1 MVTHTV
7 IISDRSKDNITVYTK
22 EPAFLVIA
30 DRTDLKALKYLEEA
44 NKAGIYI
51 LLGEN
56 QRYVGQASNKIYER
70 LAAHHLDENK
80 SWWNQ
85 IIFFGREDG
94 HLDKSQTDYLEKRLI
109 EEFKKTELQL
119 DNNTVGNRSYI
130 EKTSKIKADNIWNLA
145 QEIMD
150 EVAHINIFETTI
162 TDEENSTGQYFIELE
177 GHKILGKSYRDN
189 QKQFF
194 LFLLKN
200 SRYRKL
206 VEEFCLNGKPSGNH
220 CIGNEPSFRPNGMK
234 YTTELTR
241 NIYLYHNLS
250 MKDLRKSI
258 QNFAD
263 AVGLKIIFH
272 WD

>member
-1 MVTHTV
+1 M
-7 IISDRSKDNITVYTK
+7 KN
-22 EPAFLVIA
+22 L
-30 DRTDLKALKYLEEA
+30 
-44 NKAGIYI
+44 
-51 LLGEN
+51 
-56 QRYVGQASNKIYER
+56 
-70 LAAHHLDENK
+70 
-80 SWWNQ
+80 
-85 IIFFGREDG
+85 
-94 HLDKSQTDYLEKRLI
+94 
-109 EEFKKTELQL
+109 KKTELQL

-177 GHKILGKSYRDN
+177 GHKISGKSYRDN